1 MANEQQSGIKIPV
14 WNGEASTLE
23 SFEEKVK
30 LWVLGTKKDDRIYLG
45 PRLVQAMDED
55 SQQWFEAKKVS
66 LDDLVKEDG
75 AEKVVE
81 ALKGVRGTVT
91 MQEAVSKW
99 REFMR
104 GVYRHPGEGPKRWVS
119 RFDIHLSKIGKALH
133 AVCDEIPA
141 QGFMHEFIL
150 GLILLDGT
158 GLDPSE
164 QAAVLAT
171 SGPKGNSYLYQDV
184 KKAKGAHA
192 VFDDADEL
200 AAYAEEVYDEAYI
213 DGFEEAADITE
224 SAMTAAEDLMTA
236 ALGEEPRGDEEQG
249 EDALAA
255 AASTHETDEWT
266 ETAFAASRTF
276 VEARK
281 LINEVK
287 NARGYFPVVGLGAYD
302 ALPTQ
307 PAAGAGR
314 GRAVSRGG
322 PPRKGKGKDRGGV
335 AGRGKGRGQSQKRPA
350 APPKD
355 SNSGTNEKFKGACL
369 LCGEPGRKARDCP
382 NRGKGAQGERRRA
395 FNSFVGAADGYSKK
409 VEFEDVQDVFV
420 GTVNDEGES
429 KDCDEEELD
438 EFAAFSMDDCKGYA
452 LLDGGASRSVGGAEQ
467 LEYVNE
473 RLSEPMEVSPDKS
486 LGFSFAGGDRADAPS
501 RVTFNVK
508 VLNDEAVSIYVLD
521 RKSPVLLGIDML
533 KKYGLVIDYFHNTVY
548 SHRFKREIPTRVL
561 PSGHLALNLT
571 ALGNEGSN
579 LVVDLIM
586 CRNCGELLFK
596 YHFAKTSDQMLLQC
610 VRSRQYIHRLET
622 TGTAQPVAPMMN
634 QSSSSDSEA
643 TATTTAPAPM
653 PPPSPPGATKKLP
666 ERLSAEAIRKL
677 TDTEVQQIIESE
689 RIKIRQEEQQRL
701 AKEIL
706 QKGLID
712 TPTDPTEV
720 DDRARPSKRLG
731 VSQMPKAS
739 RRLSSRVKSCVLG
752 ALIAATAAL
761 GEMPGTAWEAAETY
775 GRLDLAE
782 VACVSDSR
790 LTHAM
795 IEQGGKAERFSNWNG
810 YDFSTR
816 SGAEKLVKALRV
828 KRPRRVWFSPPCGA
842 ECPWQNLNPVTAES
856 EKKLIKT
863 RRIQRNVKWAIGQLL
878 NEGFCGIYLE
888 QSGRCRSWTGNFR
901 ELKESMHGCRIHGCM
916 YDMRDEQSGLLIR
929 KDWHIATTD
938 PQFEKKVGRT
948 CPDLHLHMPL
958 EGGTRVA
965 LSANYP
971 VNLCRRIAQHFMTR
985 ATSDEALAYLVQA
998 HNELDD
1004 ELCAAGYRRLR
1015 EKRPASEGPPPPPP
1029 KRPTLEPTAPESQGE
1044 SAGGQVPAPDPD
1056 ETGDAQVPPEGEAP
1070 PPTPESGG
1078 QEQSVGNLRLPLPRS
1093 AQNCTKAEL
1102 RELEAIIAHIHRNFG
1117 HCSMSTVSAALKSRK
1132 ADQKLID
1139 LCSHYEC
1146 PACKAAQRFQM
1157 RPIASSEPT
1166 LPAPGTEMGCDNFYW
1181 THPRRAYQVRGT
1193 LCADY
1198 GNRFTQTS
1206 IHCQKGVEEHCGN
1219 TTAKEMKEVVL
1230 KDWIHHYGKP
1240 EVFRT
1245 DPEGCF
1251 KQVEQRAWVS
1261 GNGMEWRPEPG
1272 EAHWRMGVIER
1283 CIETVKDI
1291 ATRLAWELP
1300 DDTDPADIFRW
1311 ACVANND
1318 LMRHQGYSPMML
1330 MMGRTPSGQGLEQV
1344 ENPSVLSAN
1353 VVDKHFQEVTRIKAA
1368 AYKACVDHYL
1378 SEKTKRALLAKTRPF
1393 KTWEPGEKAHYW
1405 RGAKGNS
1412 HKTRPGIAGRFH
1424 GPATILMQEREMKN
1438 GVAVRRGVVWLVDGD
1453 RLARAAAAH
1462 LRTTTKAERTLES
1475 ISAGSSDHFKKILQ
1489 ELTKGAYD
1497 DVVDQPG
1504 PGEWDDIPEG
1514 ENVEVPDPPRM
1525 TTPRSMA
1532 FHQPDDHEGEA
1543 GSDSSGHEGAAPE
1556 ASPPPMPAQNPAEPA
1571 PTPTRDQIDESE
1583 PPPEGYNKRE
1593 ASKEP
1598 SENPDPKRHRADFA
1612 GYLGHLC
1619 QKAPTLVM
1627 PELGRAEPESE
1638 GSANWVSPWEYDQ
1651 KTKASDLVGFVGE
1664 DEPNLAIMIG
1674 FALEESDVDQLSRRP
1689 DKALAAMVKQNK
1701 VEVKLKDLTAEDRE
1715 KLPIAKGNEIKSFLK
1730 YRVCEAASRAGVHP
1744 GALMKMRWVITR
1756 KETGDL
1762 KELMEISSEA
1772 TRLRAAFGQLMWL
1785 ATQGVPLI
1793 GAELSLL
1800 LAYSNSATVN
1810 TLLQANKLIR
1820 RTKFEAT
1827 KELIMEKHANPCVV
1841 GYSDA
1846 AWNVRRDGSSQGG
1859 FLIFLTDYTLM
1870 QNREVQAASEA
1881 QEELEFCRLLLS
1893 EILSGLQAVK
1903 IPGALVL
1910 DCRGVFDALDR
1921 SESSAL
1927 GMKDKR
1933 SALEALALKRGMAAT
1948 STSLRWCHSGAQLS
1962 DCMTKN
1968 SEKARASYNLWQQRG
1983 TWKLIY
1989 DANFISEK
1997 QRRQRGLQTLDQAT
2011 YFAVDDDDAWQL
2023 YPEDLEIEEEADI
2036 PQDFRLPEAVS
2047 AMRHDATSVQ

>member
-1 MANEQQSGIKIPV
+1 MSKCAH
-14 WNGEASTLE
+14 
-23 SFEEKVK
+23 
-30 LWVLGTKKDDRIYLG
+30 
-45 PRLVQAMDED
+45 
-55 SQQWFEAKKVS
+55 
-66 LDDLVKEDG
+66 LD
-75 AEKVVE
+75 
-81 ALKGVRGTVT
+81 
-91 MQEAVSKW
+91 Q
-99 REFMR
+99 MR
-104 GVYRHPGEGPKRWVS
+104 
-119 RFDIHLSKIGKALH
+119 
-133 AVCDEIPA
+133 
-141 QGFMHEFIL
+141 Q
-150 GLILLDGT
+150 
-158 GLDPSE
+158 
-164 QAAVLAT
+164 
-171 SGPKGNSYLYQDV
+171 
-184 KKAKGAHA
+184 
-192 VFDDADEL
+192 
-200 AAYAEEVYDEAYI
+200 
-213 DGFEEAADITE
+213 
-224 SAMTAAEDLMTA
+224 
-236 ALGEEPRGDEEQG
+236 
-249 EDALAA
+249 
-255 AASTHETDEWT
+255 
-266 ETAFAASRTF
+266 
-276 VEARK
+276 
-281 LINEVK
+281 
-287 NARGYFPVVGLGAYD
+287 
-302 ALPTQ
+302 
-307 PAAGAGR
+307 
-314 GRAVSRGG
+314 
-322 PPRKGKGKDRGGV
+322 
-335 AGRGKGRGQSQKRPA
+335 
-350 APPKD
+350 
-355 SNSGTNEKFKGACL
+355 
-369 LCGEPGRKARDCP
+369 
-382 NRGKGAQGERRRA
+382 
-395 FNSFVGAADGYSKK
+395 
-409 VEFEDVQDVFV
+409 
-420 GTVNDEGES
+420 
-429 KDCDEEELD
+429 
-438 EFAAFSMDDCKGYA
+438 
-452 LLDGGASRSVGGAEQ
+452 
-467 LEYVNE
+467 
-473 RLSEPMEVSPDKS
+473 
-486 LGFSFAGGDRADAPS
+486 
-501 RVTFNVK
+501 
-508 VLNDEAVSIYVLD
+508 
-521 RKSPVLLGIDML
+521 
-533 KKYGLVIDYFHNTVY
+533 
-548 SHRFKREIPTRVL
+548 
-561 PSGHLALNLT
+561 
-571 ALGNEGSN
+571 GSN
-579 LVVDLIM
+579 LVVDLIQ
-586 CRNCGELLFK
+586 CRSCGEILFK
-596 YHFAKTSDQMLLQC
+596 HHFAKTSDQMLLQC

-622 TGTAQPVAPMMN
+622 TGTAQPVAPRMN

-643 TATTTAPAPM
+643 TATTTAPTSM

-666 ERLSAEAIRKL
+666 ERLSAEVIRKL

-689 RIKIRQEEQQRL
+689 RIQIRQEEQQRL

-706 QKGLID
+706 QQGLID

-731 VSQMPKAS
+731 VSQMPKAES
-739 RRLSSRVKSCVLG
+739 IPV
-752 ALIAATAAL
+752 
-761 GEMPGTAWEAAETY
+761 PEAAETY

-828 KRPRRVWFSPPCGA
+828 KRPRRVWFSPPVGA

-878 NEGFCGIYLE
+878 NEGFCDIYLE
-888 QSGRCRSWTGNFR
+888 QSGRCRSWTGNFK

-916 YDMRDEQSGLLIR
+916 HDMRDEQSGLLIR

-985 ATSDEALAYLVQA
+985 ATSDEALAYLLQA
-998 HNELDD
+998 HRELDD

-1015 EKRPASEGPPPPPP
+1015 EKRPAS
-1029 KRPTLEPTAPESQGE
+1029 
-1044 SAGGQVPAPDPD
+1044 
-1056 ETGDAQVPPEGEAP
+1056 
-1070 PPTPESGG
+1070 
-1078 QEQSVGNLRLPLPRS
+1078 LPRVKEKAQAVKYQLLILTKLEMLKS
-1093 AQNCTKAEL
+1093 LQKARSVQNCTKAEL

-1181 THPRRAYQVRGT
+1181 THPRRAYQIRGT
-1193 LCADY
+1193 LRADY
-1198 GNRFTQTS
+1198 GSRFTQTS

-1261 GNGMEWRPEPG
+1261 GNGMEWKPEPG

-1283 CIETVKDI
+1283 CIETVKEI

-1393 KTWEPGEKAHYW
+1393 KTWEPGEMAHYW

-1424 GPATILMQEREMKN
+1424 GPATVLMQEREMKN

-1453 RLARAAAAH
+1453 RLVRAAATH

-1514 ENVEVPDPPRM
+1514 
-1525 TTPRSMA
+1525 
-1532 FHQPDDHEGEA
+1532 
-1543 GSDSSGHEGAAPE
+1543 AAPE
-1556 ASPPPMPAQNPAEPA
+1556 VSPPPMPAQNPAEPA

-1598 SENPDPKRHRADFA
+1598 SEDPDPKRHRADFA
-1612 GYLGHLC
+1612 GYVGHLC

-1627 PELGRAEPESE
+1627 PELGRAEPESD
-1638 GSANWVSPWEYDQ
+1638 GSATWVSPWEYDQ

-1674 FALEESDVDQLSRRP
+1674 FALEESDMDQLSRRP

-1701 VEVKLKDLTAEDRE
+1701 VEVKLKNLTAEDRE

-1762 KELMEISSEA
+1762 KAFLGVSASMGFQVSKGDVK
-1772 TRLRAAFGQLMWL
+1772 AAFLQGQLIGL
-1785 ATQGVPLI
+1785 AVAHVDDLMIAIDQHSDLAVDALQQLHPTQGVPLI

-1870 QNREVQAASEA
+1870 QNREAPISLLAWASAKLPRVCRSSSAAEVQAASEA

-1893 EILSGLQAVK
+1893 EILLGPAPLKQWTSSCAK

-1933 SALEALALKRGMAAT
+1933 SALEALALKSGMAAT

-2047 AMRHDATSVQ
+2047 VMRHDATSVQ

>member
-1 MANEQQSGIKIPV
+1 M
-14 WNGEASTLE
+14 
-23 SFEEKVK
+23 
-30 LWVLGTKKDDRIYLG
+30 
-45 PRLVQAMDED
+45 PR
-55 SQQWFEAKKVS
+55 
-66 LDDLVKEDG
+66 
-75 AEKVVE
+75 
-81 ALKGVRGTVT
+81 
-91 MQEAVSKW
+91 
-99 REFMR
+99 
-104 GVYRHPGEGPKRWVS
+104 
-119 RFDIHLSKIGKALH
+119 
-133 AVCDEIPA
+133 C
-141 QGFMHEFIL
+141 
-150 GLILLDGT
+150 
-158 GLDPSE
+158 
-164 QAAVLAT
+164 
-171 SGPKGNSYLYQDV
+171 
-184 KKAKGAHA
+184 AH
-192 VFDDADEL
+192 
-200 AAYAEEVYDEAYI
+200 
-213 DGFEEAADITE
+213 
-224 SAMTAAEDLMTA
+224 
-236 ALGEEPRGDEEQG
+236 
-249 EDALAA
+249 
-255 AASTHETDEWT
+255 
-266 ETAFAASRTF
+266 
-276 VEARK
+276 
-281 LINEVK
+281 
-287 NARGYFPVVGLGAYD
+287 
-302 ALPTQ
+302 
-307 PAAGAGR
+307 
-314 GRAVSRGG
+314 
-322 PPRKGKGKDRGGV
+322 
-335 AGRGKGRGQSQKRPA
+335 
-350 APPKD
+350 
-355 SNSGTNEKFKGACL
+355 
-369 LCGEPGRKARDCP
+369 RD
-382 NRGKGAQGERRRA
+382 Q
-395 FNSFVGAADGYSKK
+395 
-409 VEFEDVQDVFV
+409 
-420 GTVNDEGES
+420 
-429 KDCDEEELD
+429 
-438 EFAAFSMDDCKGYA
+438 
-452 LLDGGASRSVGGAEQ
+452 
-467 LEYVNE
+467 
-473 RLSEPMEVSPDKS
+473 
-486 LGFSFAGGDRADAPS
+486 
-501 RVTFNVK
+501 
-508 VLNDEAVSIYVLD
+508 
-521 RKSPVLLGIDML
+521 
-533 KKYGLVIDYFHNTVY
+533 
-548 SHRFKREIPTRVL
+548 TRQ
-561 PSGHLALNLT
+561 
-571 ALGNEGSN
+571 GSN
-579 LVVDLIM
+579 HFVDLIK
-586 CRNCGELLFK
+586 CRDCGEILFK
-596 YHFAKTSDQMLLQC
+596 HHFAKTSDQMLLQC
-610 VRSRQYIHRLET
+610 VRSIQCINRLET
-622 TGTAQPVAPMMN
+622 TGTAQPASPMVN

-643 TATTTAPAPM
+643 MTATTAPTSR
-653 PPPSPPGATKKLP
+653 PPPSPPGAPKKLP
-666 ERLSAEAIRKL
+666 ERLSAEVIRKL

-689 RIKIRQEEQQRL
+689 RIKIRLEEQQRL
-701 AKEIL
+701 AQEIL

-712 TPTDPTEV
+712 TPTDQPEA
-720 DDRARPSKRLG
+720 DDRTRPSKRQG
-731 VSQMPKAS
+731 VGQMPKAENAEARGSADPVGNSEAS

-752 ALIAATAAL
+752 ALIAATTAL
-761 GEMPGTAWEAAETY
+761 GKMPGTAWEAAETY

-856 EKKLIKT
+856 EKKLINT

-878 NEGFCGIYLE
+878 NEGFCDIYLE
-888 QSGRCRSWTGNFR
+888 QSGRCRSWTGNFK

-916 YDMRDEQSGLLIR
+916 YDMRDEQNGLLIR

-938 PQFEKKVGRT
+938 PQFEKKVGRI

-971 VNLCRRIAQHFMTR
+971 VNMCRRIAQHFMTR

-1015 EKRPASEGPPPPPP
+1015 EKRPQLLKVKE
-1029 KRPTLEPTAPESQGE
+1029 KEQVDQCQLLILTTLE
-1044 SAGGQVPAPDPD
+1044 
-1056 ETGDAQVPPEGEAP
+1056 
-1070 PPTPESGG
+1070 
-1078 QEQSVGNLRLPLPRS
+1078 
-1093 AQNCTKAEL
+1093 
-1102 RELEAIIAHIHRNFG
+1102 
-1117 HCSMSTVSAALKSRK
+1117 MLKVKSSRSRK

-1146 PACKAAQRFQM
+1146 P
-1157 RPIASSEPT
+1157 
-1166 LPAPGTEMGCDNFYW
+1166 
-1181 THPRRAYQVRGT
+1181 
-1193 LCADY
+1193 
-1198 GNRFTQTS
+1198 
-1206 IHCQKGVEEHCGN
+1206 GVEEHCGN

-1251 KQVEQRAWVS
+1251 RQVEQRAWVS

-1283 CIETVKDI
+1283 CIETIKEI

-1300 DDTDPADIFRW
+1300 DDTEPADIFRW

-1330 MMGRTPSGQGLEQV
+1330 MMGRTPSEQGLEQV

-1424 GPATILMQEREMKN
+1424 GPATVLMQEREMKN

-1453 RLARAAAAH
+1453 RLVRAAAAH
-1462 LRTTTKAERTLES
+1462 LRTTTKAEQTLES

-1489 ELTKGAYD
+1489 K
-1497 DVVDQPG
+1497 V
-1504 PGEWDDIPEG
+1504 
-1514 ENVEVPDPPRM
+1514 
-1525 TTPRSMA
+1525 
-1532 FHQPDDHEGEA
+1532 
-1543 GSDSSGHEGAAPE
+1543 
-1556 ASPPPMPAQNPAEPA
+1556 
-1571 PTPTRDQIDESE
+1571 
-1583 PPPEGYNKRE
+1583 
-1593 ASKEP
+1593 
-1598 SENPDPKRHRADFA
+1598 
-1612 GYLGHLC
+1612 
-1619 QKAPTLVM
+1619 PTLVM

-1638 GSANWVSPWEYDQ
+1638 SSASWISPWEYDQ
-1651 KTKASDLVGFVGE
+1651 QTKASDLVGFVGE

-1701 VEVKLKDLTAEDRE
+1701 VEVKLKNLTAEDRE

-1756 KETGDL
+1756 KETGDRKARL
-1762 KELMEISSEA
+1762 VVLGFTDPGLAVAHVDDFMIAIDQHSDFAVDALQQLHQAYEWGSWETQDFVQCGTRIRQEYDGRTKSWGRIHLTMIDYAQELIEIDIPAHRRRDPEQPATPSEA
-1772 TRLRAAFGQLMWL
+1772 TRLRAAFGQLVWL
-1785 ATQGVPLI
+1785 ATQGVPLV

-1827 KELIMEKHANPCVV
+1827 KELIMEKHATPCVV

-1870 QNREVQAASEA
+1870 QNREAPISLLAWASAKLPRACRSSSAAEVQAASEA

-1893 EILSGLQAVK
+1893 EILLGPAPLKQWTSSCAK

-1968 SEKARASYNLWQQRG
+1968 SEKARASYNLWLQRG

-1997 QRRQRGLQTLDQAT
+1997 QRRQRGLQTRDQAT

-2023 YPEDLEIEEEADI
+2023 YPEDLEIEEEVDI
-2036 PQDFRLPEAVS
+2036 PQ
-2047 AMRHDATSVQ
+2047 

>member
-1 MANEQQSGIKIPV
+1 M
-14 WNGEASTLE
+14 
-23 SFEEKVK
+23 
-30 LWVLGTKKDDRIYLG
+30 
-45 PRLVQAMDED
+45 
-55 SQQWFEAKKVS
+55 
-66 LDDLVKEDG
+66 
-75 AEKVVE
+75 
-81 ALKGVRGTVT
+81 
-91 MQEAVSKW
+91 
-99 REFMR
+99 
-104 GVYRHPGEGPKRWVS
+104 S
-119 RFDIHLSKIGKALH
+119 R
-133 AVCDEIPA
+133 C
-141 QGFMHEFIL
+141 
-150 GLILLDGT
+150 
-158 GLDPSE
+158 
-164 QAAVLAT
+164 
-171 SGPKGNSYLYQDV
+171 
-184 KKAKGAHA
+184 AH
-192 VFDDADEL
+192 
-200 AAYAEEVYDEAYI
+200 
-213 DGFEEAADITE
+213 
-224 SAMTAAEDLMTA
+224 
-236 ALGEEPRGDEEQG
+236 
-249 EDALAA
+249 
-255 AASTHETDEWT
+255 
-266 ETAFAASRTF
+266 
-276 VEARK
+276 
-281 LINEVK
+281 
-287 NARGYFPVVGLGAYD
+287 
-302 ALPTQ
+302 
-307 PAAGAGR
+307 
-314 GRAVSRGG
+314 
-322 PPRKGKGKDRGGV
+322 
-335 AGRGKGRGQSQKRPA
+335 
-350 APPKD
+350 
-355 SNSGTNEKFKGACL
+355 
-369 LCGEPGRKARDCP
+369 RD
-382 NRGKGAQGERRRA
+382 Q
-395 FNSFVGAADGYSKK
+395 
-409 VEFEDVQDVFV
+409 
-420 GTVNDEGES
+420 
-429 KDCDEEELD
+429 
-438 EFAAFSMDDCKGYA
+438 
-452 LLDGGASRSVGGAEQ
+452 
-467 LEYVNE
+467 
-473 RLSEPMEVSPDKS
+473 
-486 LGFSFAGGDRADAPS
+486 
-501 RVTFNVK
+501 
-508 VLNDEAVSIYVLD
+508 
-521 RKSPVLLGIDML
+521 
-533 KKYGLVIDYFHNTVY
+533 
-548 SHRFKREIPTRVL
+548 TRQ
-561 PSGHLALNLT
+561 
-571 ALGNEGSN
+571 GSN
-579 LVVDLIM
+579 HFVDQIK

-610 VRSRQYIHRLET
+610 VRSRQYINRLET
-622 TGTAQPVAPMMN
+622 TGTAQPAAPMMN

-643 TATTTAPAPM
+643 TTTTTAPTSM

-666 ERLSAEAIRKL
+666 ERLSAEVIRKL
-677 TDTEVQQIIESE
+677 TDTEAQQIIESE

-712 TPTDPTEV
+712 TPTDPTEA

-761 GEMPGTAWEAAETY
+761 GEMPGTAWEAAETC

-878 NEGFCGIYLE
+878 NEGFCDIYLE
-888 QSGRCRSWTGNFR
+888 QSGRCRSWTGNFK
-901 ELKESMHGCRIHGCM
+901 ELKKSMHGCRIHGCM

-971 VNLCRRIAQHFMTR
+971 VNMCRRIAQHFMTR

-1015 EKRPASEGPPPPPP
+1015 EKRPAS
-1029 KRPTLEPTAPESQGE
+1029 
-1044 SAGGQVPAPDPD
+1044 
-1056 ETGDAQVPPEGEAP
+1056 
-1070 PPTPESGG
+1070 
-1078 QEQSVGNLRLPLPRS
+1078 LPRVKEKAQAVKYQLLILTKLEMLKS
-1093 AQNCTKAEL
+1093 LQKARSVQNCTKAEL

-1181 THPRRAYQVRGT
+1181 THPRRACQVRGT

-1198 GNRFTQTS
+1198 GSRFTQTS

-1283 CIETVKDI
+1283 CIETVKEI

-1412 HKTRPGIAGRFH
+1412 HKTRPG
-1424 GPATILMQEREMKN
+1424 
-1438 GVAVRRGVVWLVDGD
+1438 
-1453 RLARAAAAH
+1453 
-1462 LRTTTKAERTLES
+1462 
-1475 ISAGSSDHFKKILQ
+1475 SSDYFKKILQ
-1489 ELTKGAYD
+1489 ELTKGAYA

-1504 PGEWDDIPEG
+1504 PGEWDDIPE
-1514 ENVEVPDPPRM
+1514 
-1525 TTPRSMA
+1525 
-1532 FHQPDDHEGEA
+1532 
-1543 GSDSSGHEGAAPE
+1543 
-1556 ASPPPMPAQNPAEPA
+1556 
-1571 PTPTRDQIDESE
+1571 
-1583 PPPEGYNKRE
+1583 
-1593 ASKEP
+1593 
-1598 SENPDPKRHRADFA
+1598 DPKRHRADFA

-1638 GSANWVSPWEYDQ
+1638 GRANWVSPWEYDQ
-1651 KTKASDLVGFVGE
+1651 KTKASDLVGFAGE

-1701 VEVKLKDLTAEDRE
+1701 VEVKLKNLTAEDRE

-1730 YRVCEAASRAGVHP
+1730 YRVCEAASRSGVHP

-1762 KELMEISSEA
+1762 K
-1772 TRLRAAFGQLMWL
+1772 
-1785 ATQGVPLI
+1785 
-1793 GAELSLL
+1793 
-1800 LAYSNSATVN
+1800 
-1810 TLLQANKLIR
+1810 
-1820 RTKFEAT
+1820 
-1827 KELIMEKHANPCVV
+1827 
-1841 GYSDA
+1841 
-1846 AWNVRRDGSSQGG
+1846 
-1859 FLIFLTDYTLM
+1859 
-1870 QNREVQAASEA
+1870 
-1881 QEELEFCRLLLS
+1881 
-1893 EILSGLQAVK
+1893 
-1903 IPGALVL
+1903 
-1910 DCRGVFDALDR
+1910 
-1921 SESSAL
+1921 
-1927 GMKDKR
+1927 
-1933 SALEALALKRGMAAT
+1933 
-1948 STSLRWCHSGAQLS
+1948 
-1962 DCMTKN
+1962 
-1968 SEKARASYNLWQQRG
+1968 
-1983 TWKLIY
+1983 
-1989 DANFISEK
+1989 
-1997 QRRQRGLQTLDQAT
+1997 
-2011 YFAVDDDDAWQL
+2011 
-2023 YPEDLEIEEEADI
+2023 
-2036 PQDFRLPEAVS
+2036 
-2047 AMRHDATSVQ
+2047 

>member
-1 MANEQQSGIKIPV
+1 MSKCAH
-14 WNGEASTLE
+14 
-23 SFEEKVK
+23 
-30 LWVLGTKKDDRIYLG
+30 
-45 PRLVQAMDED
+45 
-55 SQQWFEAKKVS
+55 
-66 LDDLVKEDG
+66 LD
-75 AEKVVE
+75 
-81 ALKGVRGTVT
+81 
-91 MQEAVSKW
+91 Q
-99 REFMR
+99 MR
-104 GVYRHPGEGPKRWVS
+104 
-119 RFDIHLSKIGKALH
+119 
-133 AVCDEIPA
+133 
-141 QGFMHEFIL
+141 Q
-150 GLILLDGT
+150 
-158 GLDPSE
+158 
-164 QAAVLAT
+164 
-171 SGPKGNSYLYQDV
+171 
-184 KKAKGAHA
+184 
-192 VFDDADEL
+192 
-200 AAYAEEVYDEAYI
+200 
-213 DGFEEAADITE
+213 
-224 SAMTAAEDLMTA
+224 
-236 ALGEEPRGDEEQG
+236 
-249 EDALAA
+249 
-255 AASTHETDEWT
+255 
-266 ETAFAASRTF
+266 
-276 VEARK
+276 
-281 LINEVK
+281 
-287 NARGYFPVVGLGAYD
+287 
-302 ALPTQ
+302 
-307 PAAGAGR
+307 
-314 GRAVSRGG
+314 
-322 PPRKGKGKDRGGV
+322 
-335 AGRGKGRGQSQKRPA
+335 
-350 APPKD
+350 
-355 SNSGTNEKFKGACL
+355 
-369 LCGEPGRKARDCP
+369 
-382 NRGKGAQGERRRA
+382 
-395 FNSFVGAADGYSKK
+395 
-409 VEFEDVQDVFV
+409 
-420 GTVNDEGES
+420 
-429 KDCDEEELD
+429 
-438 EFAAFSMDDCKGYA
+438 
-452 LLDGGASRSVGGAEQ
+452 
-467 LEYVNE
+467 
-473 RLSEPMEVSPDKS
+473 
-486 LGFSFAGGDRADAPS
+486 
-501 RVTFNVK
+501 
-508 VLNDEAVSIYVLD
+508 
-521 RKSPVLLGIDML
+521 
-533 KKYGLVIDYFHNTVY
+533 
-548 SHRFKREIPTRVL
+548 
-561 PSGHLALNLT
+561 
-571 ALGNEGSN
+571 GSN
-579 LVVDLIM
+579 LAVDLIQ
-586 CRNCGELLFK
+586 CKSCGEILFK
-596 YHFAKTSDQMLLQC
+596 HHFAKTSDQMLLQC

-622 TGTAQPVAPMMN
+622 TGTAQPVAPRMN

-643 TATTTAPAPM
+643 TATTTAPTSM

-666 ERLSAEAIRKL
+666 ERLSAEVIRKL

-739 RRLSSRVKSCVLG
+739 RRPSSCVKSCVFG

-761 GEMPGTAWEAAETY
+761 GEIPGTAWEAAETY

-795 IEQGGKAERFSNWNG
+795 IGQGGKAERFSDWNG

-878 NEGFCGIYLE
+878 NEGFCDIYLE
-888 QSGRCRSWTGNFR
+888 QSGRCRSWTGNFK

-916 YDMRDEQSGLLIR
+916 HDMRDEQSGLLIR

-948 CPDLHLHMPL
+948 CPDLHLQMPL

-1015 EKRPASEGPPPPPP
+1015 EKRP
-1029 KRPTLEPTAPESQGE
+1029 Q
-1044 SAGGQVPAPDPD
+1044 
-1056 ETGDAQVPPEGEAP
+1056 
-1070 PPTPESGG
+1070 
-1078 QEQSVGNLRLPLPRS
+1078 LPRVKEK
-1093 AQNCTKAEL
+1093 AQAVKYQLLIRTKLEMLKSLQKERSVQTCTKAEL

-1132 ADQKLID
+1132 ADQKIID
-1139 LCSHYEC
+1139 LCRHYEC
-1146 PACKAAQRFQM
+1146 PSCKAAQRFQM

-1181 THPRRAYQVRGT
+1181 THPRRAYQIRGT

-1198 GNRFTQTS
+1198 DNRFTQTP
-1206 IHCQKGVEEHCGN
+1206 IPCQKGVEEHCGN

-1283 CIETVKDI
+1283 CIETVKEI

-1405 RGAKGNS
+1405 RGAKINS

-1424 GPATILMQEREMKN
+1424 GPATVLMQEREMKN
-1438 GVAVRRGVVWLVDGD
+1438 GVAVRRGGVWPVDGD
-1453 RLARAAAAH
+1453 RLVRAAAAH

-1514 ENVEVPDPPRM
+1514 
-1525 TTPRSMA
+1525 
-1532 FHQPDDHEGEA
+1532 
-1543 GSDSSGHEGAAPE
+1543 AAPE
-1556 ASPPPMPAQNPAEPA
+1556 VSPPPMPAQNPAEPA
-1571 PTPTRDQIDESE
+1571 PTSTRDQFDESE

-1598 SENPDPKRHRADFA
+1598 SEDPDPKRHRADSA
-1612 GYLGHLC
+1612 GYVGHLC
-1619 QKAPTLVM
+1619 QKASTLVM

-1651 KTKASDLVGFVGE
+1651 KTKASDLVGFAGE

-1674 FALEESDVDQLSRRP
+1674 FALEESDMDQLSRRP

-1701 VEVKLKDLTAEDRE
+1701 VEVKLKNLTAEDRE

-1744 GALMKMRWVITR
+1744 GALMKMRWVMTR

-1762 KELMEISSEA
+1762 KAFLGVSASMGLAVAHVDDLMIAIDQHSDLAVDALQQLHRAYEWGSWETQDFVQCGTWIRQEYDGRTKSWGRIHLNMNDYAQELVEIDIPAHRHRDPEQPVTSSEA

-1793 GAELSLL
+1793 GAELSRL
-1800 LAYSNSATVN
+1800 LAYSDFATVN

-1827 KELIMEKHANPCVV
+1827 EELIMEKRANPCAV

-1870 QNREVQAASEA
+1870 QNREAPISLLAWASAKLPRVCRSSSAAEVQAAS
-1881 QEELEFCRLLLS
+1881 EFCRLLLS
-1893 EILSGLQAVK
+1893 EILLGPAPLKQWTSSCAK
-1903 IPGALVL
+1903 IPGALVP

-1933 SALEALALKRGMAAT
+1933 SALEAQALKRGMAAT

-2023 YPEDLEIEEEADI
+2023 YTEDLEIKEEADI
-2036 PQDFRLPEAVS
+2036 PQDFRLSEAVS
-2047 AMRHDATSVQ
+2047 VMRHDATSVQ

>member
-1 MANEQQSGIKIPV
+1 MSKCAH
-14 WNGEASTLE
+14 
-23 SFEEKVK
+23 
-30 LWVLGTKKDDRIYLG
+30 
-45 PRLVQAMDED
+45 
-55 SQQWFEAKKVS
+55 
-66 LDDLVKEDG
+66 LD
-75 AEKVVE
+75 
-81 ALKGVRGTVT
+81 
-91 MQEAVSKW
+91 Q
-99 REFMR
+99 MR
-104 GVYRHPGEGPKRWVS
+104 
-119 RFDIHLSKIGKALH
+119 
-133 AVCDEIPA
+133 
-141 QGFMHEFIL
+141 Q
-150 GLILLDGT
+150 
-158 GLDPSE
+158 
-164 QAAVLAT
+164 
-171 SGPKGNSYLYQDV
+171 
-184 KKAKGAHA
+184 
-192 VFDDADEL
+192 
-200 AAYAEEVYDEAYI
+200 
-213 DGFEEAADITE
+213 
-224 SAMTAAEDLMTA
+224 
-236 ALGEEPRGDEEQG
+236 
-249 EDALAA
+249 
-255 AASTHETDEWT
+255 
-266 ETAFAASRTF
+266 
-276 VEARK
+276 
-281 LINEVK
+281 
-287 NARGYFPVVGLGAYD
+287 
-302 ALPTQ
+302 
-307 PAAGAGR
+307 
-314 GRAVSRGG
+314 
-322 PPRKGKGKDRGGV
+322 
-335 AGRGKGRGQSQKRPA
+335 
-350 APPKD
+350 
-355 SNSGTNEKFKGACL
+355 
-369 LCGEPGRKARDCP
+369 
-382 NRGKGAQGERRRA
+382 
-395 FNSFVGAADGYSKK
+395 
-409 VEFEDVQDVFV
+409 
-420 GTVNDEGES
+420 
-429 KDCDEEELD
+429 
-438 EFAAFSMDDCKGYA
+438 
-452 LLDGGASRSVGGAEQ
+452 
-467 LEYVNE
+467 
-473 RLSEPMEVSPDKS
+473 
-486 LGFSFAGGDRADAPS
+486 
-501 RVTFNVK
+501 
-508 VLNDEAVSIYVLD
+508 
-521 RKSPVLLGIDML
+521 
-533 KKYGLVIDYFHNTVY
+533 
-548 SHRFKREIPTRVL
+548 
-561 PSGHLALNLT
+561 
-571 ALGNEGSN
+571 GSN
-579 LVVDLIM
+579 LAVDLIQ
-586 CRNCGELLFK
+586 CKSCGEILFK
-596 YHFAKTSDQMLLQC
+596 HHFAKTSDQMLLQC

-622 TGTAQPVAPMMN
+622 TGTAQPVAPRMN

-643 TATTTAPAPM
+643 TATTTAPTSM

-666 ERLSAEAIRKL
+666 ERLSAEVIRKL

-731 VSQMPKAS
+731 VSQMPKAESAS
-739 RRLSSRVKSCVLG
+739 RRPSSCVKSCVFG

-761 GEMPGTAWEAAETY
+761 GEIPGTAWEAAETY

-795 IEQGGKAERFSNWNG
+795 IGQGGKAKRFSDWNG

-856 EKKLIKT
+856 EKKLITT

-878 NEGFCGIYLE
+878 NEGFCDIHLE
-888 QSGRCRSWTGNFR
+888 QSGRCRSWTGNFK

-948 CPDLHLHMPL
+948 CPDLHLQMPL

-1056 ETGDAQVPPEGEAP
+1056 EAGDAQVPPEGEAP
-1070 PPTPESGG
+1070 PPTPESRG
-1078 QEQSVGNLRLPLPRS
+1078 QEQSMGNLRLPLPRS
-1093 AQNCTKAEL
+1093 VQTCTKAEL

-1132 ADQKLID
+1132 ADQKIID
-1139 LCSHYEC
+1139 LCRHYEC
-1146 PACKAAQRFQM
+1146 PSCKAAQRFQM

-1181 THPRRAYQVRGT
+1181 THPRRAYQIRGT

-1198 GNRFTQTS
+1198 DSRFTQTP
-1206 IHCQKGVEEHCGN
+1206 IPCQKGVEEHCGN

-1283 CIETVKDI
+1283 CIETVKEI

-1311 ACVANND
+1311 ACVAKND

-1405 RGAKGNS
+1405 RGAKINS

-1424 GPATILMQEREMKN
+1424 GPATVLMQEREMKN

-1453 RLARAAAAH
+1453 RLVRAAAAH

-1543 GSDSSGHEGAAPE
+1543 GSGSSGHEGAASE
-1556 ASPPPMPAQNPAEPA
+1556 VSPPPMPAQNPAEPA
-1571 PTPTRDQIDESE
+1571 PTPTRDQFDESE

-1598 SENPDPKRHRADFA
+1598 SEDPDPKRHRADFA
-1612 GYLGHLC
+1612 GYVGHLR
-1619 QKAPTLVM
+1619 QKASTLVM

-1674 FALEESDVDQLSRRP
+1674 FALEESDMDQLSRGP

-1701 VEVKLKDLTAEDRE
+1701 VEVKLKNLTAEDRE

-1744 GALMKMRWVITR
+1744 GALMKMRWVMTR

-1762 KELMEISSEA
+1762 KARLAVAHVDDLMIAIDQHSDLAVDALQQLHRAYEWGSWETQDFVQCGTRIRQEYDGRTKSWGRIHLNMNDYAQELVEIDIPAHRHRDPEQPVTSSEA

-1793 GAELSLL
+1793 GAELSRL
-1800 LAYSNSATVN
+1800 LAYSDFATVN

-1827 KELIMEKHANPCVV
+1827 EELIKEKHANPCAV

-1870 QNREVQAASEA
+1870 QNREAPISLLAWASAKLPRVCRSSSAAEVQAAS
-1881 QEELEFCRLLLS
+1881 EFCRLLLS
-1893 EILSGLQAVK
+1893 EILLGPAPLKQWTSSCAK
-1903 IPGALVL
+1903 IPGALVP

-1933 SALEALALKRGMAAT
+1933 SALEAQALKRGMAAT

-1989 DANFISEK
+1989 DANLFPRSREDSE
-1997 QRRQRGLQTLDQAT
+1997 DC
-2011 YFAVDDDDAWQL
+2011 
-2023 YPEDLEIEEEADI
+2023 
-2036 PQDFRLPEAVS
+2036 
-2047 AMRHDATSVQ
+2047 RH

>member
-1 MANEQQSGIKIPV
+1 M
-14 WNGEASTLE
+14 
-23 SFEEKVK
+23 
-30 LWVLGTKKDDRIYLG
+30 
-45 PRLVQAMDED
+45 PR
-55 SQQWFEAKKVS
+55 
-66 LDDLVKEDG
+66 
-75 AEKVVE
+75 
-81 ALKGVRGTVT
+81 
-91 MQEAVSKW
+91 
-99 REFMR
+99 
-104 GVYRHPGEGPKRWVS
+104 
-119 RFDIHLSKIGKALH
+119 
-133 AVCDEIPA
+133 C
-141 QGFMHEFIL
+141 
-150 GLILLDGT
+150 
-158 GLDPSE
+158 
-164 QAAVLAT
+164 
-171 SGPKGNSYLYQDV
+171 
-184 KKAKGAHA
+184 AH
-192 VFDDADEL
+192 
-200 AAYAEEVYDEAYI
+200 
-213 DGFEEAADITE
+213 
-224 SAMTAAEDLMTA
+224 
-236 ALGEEPRGDEEQG
+236 
-249 EDALAA
+249 
-255 AASTHETDEWT
+255 
-266 ETAFAASRTF
+266 
-276 VEARK
+276 
-281 LINEVK
+281 
-287 NARGYFPVVGLGAYD
+287 
-302 ALPTQ
+302 
-307 PAAGAGR
+307 
-314 GRAVSRGG
+314 
-322 PPRKGKGKDRGGV
+322 
-335 AGRGKGRGQSQKRPA
+335 
-350 APPKD
+350 
-355 SNSGTNEKFKGACL
+355 
-369 LCGEPGRKARDCP
+369 RD
-382 NRGKGAQGERRRA
+382 Q
-395 FNSFVGAADGYSKK
+395 
-409 VEFEDVQDVFV
+409 
-420 GTVNDEGES
+420 
-429 KDCDEEELD
+429 
-438 EFAAFSMDDCKGYA
+438 
-452 LLDGGASRSVGGAEQ
+452 
-467 LEYVNE
+467 
-473 RLSEPMEVSPDKS
+473 
-486 LGFSFAGGDRADAPS
+486 
-501 RVTFNVK
+501 
-508 VLNDEAVSIYVLD
+508 
-521 RKSPVLLGIDML
+521 
-533 KKYGLVIDYFHNTVY
+533 
-548 SHRFKREIPTRVL
+548 TRQ
-561 PSGHLALNLT
+561 
-571 ALGNEGSN
+571 GSN
-579 LVVDLIM
+579 HFVDLIK
-586 CRNCGELLFK
+586 CRDCGEVLFK
-596 YHFAKTSDQMLLQC
+596 HHFTKTSDQMLFQR
-610 VRSRQYIHRLET
+610 VRSRQYINRLET
-622 TGTAQPVAPMMN
+622 TGAAQPASPMAN

-643 TATTTAPAPM
+643 MTATTAPTSR
-653 PPPSPPGATKKLP
+653 PPPTPPGAPKKLP
-666 ERLSAEAIRKL
+666 ERLSAEVIRKL

-689 RIKIRQEEQQRL
+689 RIKVRLEEQQRL
-701 AKEIL
+701 AQEIL

-712 TPTDPTEV
+712 TPTDQPEA
-720 DDRARPSKRLG
+720 DDRTRPSKRQG
-731 VSQMPKAS
+731 VGQMPKGENAEARGSADPVGNAEAS

-752 ALIAATAAL
+752 ALIAATTAL
-761 GEMPGTAWEAAETY
+761 GKMPGTAWEAAETY

-816 SGAEKLVKALRV
+816 SGAEKLVKVLRV

-878 NEGFCGIYLE
+878 NEGFCDIYLE
-888 QSGRCRSWTGNFR
+888 QSGRCRSWTGNFK

-916 YDMRDEQSGLLIR
+916 YDMRDEQNGLLIR

-938 PQFEKKVGRT
+938 PQFEKKVGRI

-971 VNLCRRIAQHFMTR
+971 VNMCRGIAQHFMTR
-985 ATSDEALAYLVQA
+985 ATSDEALTYLVQA

-1015 EKRPASEGPPPPPP
+1015 LLKVKEK
-1029 KRPTLEPTAPESQGE
+1029 
-1044 SAGGQVPAPDPD
+1044 
-1056 ETGDAQVPPEGEAP
+1056 
-1070 PPTPESGG
+1070 
-1078 QEQSVGNLRLPLPRS
+1078 EQADQYQLLILTTREMLKVL
-1093 AQNCTKAEL
+1093 QKA
-1102 RELEAIIAHIHRNFG
+1102 R
-1117 HCSMSTVSAALKSRK
+1117 SRK

-1139 LCSHYEC
+1139 FCSHYEC
-1146 PACKAAQRFQM
+1146 PAC
-1157 RPIASSEPT
+1157 
-1166 LPAPGTEMGCDNFYW
+1166 
-1181 THPRRAYQVRGT
+1181 
-1193 LCADY
+1193 
-1198 GNRFTQTS
+1198 
-1206 IHCQKGVEEHCGN
+1206 KGVEEHCGN
-1219 TTAKEMKEVVL
+1219 TTAKEMQEVVL
-1230 KDWIHHYGKP
+1230 RDWIHHYGKP

-1251 KQVEQRAWVS
+1251 RQVEQRAWVS

-1283 CIETVKDI
+1283 CIETIKEI

-1300 DDTDPADIFRW
+1300 DDTEPADIFRW

-1424 GPATILMQEREMKN
+1424 GPATVLMQEREMKN

-1453 RLARAAAAH
+1453 RLVRAAAAH
-1462 LRTTTKAERTLES
+1462 LRTTTKAEQTLES

-1489 ELTKGAYD
+1489 K
-1497 DVVDQPG
+1497 V
-1504 PGEWDDIPEG
+1504 
-1514 ENVEVPDPPRM
+1514 
-1525 TTPRSMA
+1525 
-1532 FHQPDDHEGEA
+1532 
-1543 GSDSSGHEGAAPE
+1543 
-1556 ASPPPMPAQNPAEPA
+1556 
-1571 PTPTRDQIDESE
+1571 
-1583 PPPEGYNKRE
+1583 
-1593 ASKEP
+1593 
-1598 SENPDPKRHRADFA
+1598 
-1612 GYLGHLC
+1612 
-1619 QKAPTLVM
+1619 PTLVM
-1627 PELGRAEPESE
+1627 PELGRADPESE
-1638 GSANWVSPWEYDQ
+1638 SSASWTSPWEYDQ

-1674 FALEESDVDQLSRRP
+1674 FALEESDVDQLSRSP

-1701 VEVKLKDLTAEDRE
+1701 VEVKLKNLTAEDRE

-1762 KELMEISSEA
+1762 KARLVVLGFTDPGLAVAHVDDFMIAIDQHSDFAVDALQQLHQAYEWGSWETQDFVQCGTRIRQEYDGRTKSWGRIHLTMIDYAQELMEIDIPAHRRRDPEQPVTSSEA

-1870 QNREVQAASEA
+1870 QNREAPISLLAWASAKLPRVCRSSSAAEAQAASEA

-1893 EILSGLQAVK
+1893 EILLGPAPLKQWTSSCAK

-1968 SEKARASYNLWQQRG
+1968 SEKARASYNLWLQRG

-1997 QRRQRGLQTLDQAT
+1997 QRKQRGLQTLDQAT

-2023 YPEDLEIEEEADI
+2023 YPEDLEIEEEIDI
-2036 PQDFRLPEAVS
+2036 PQ
-2047 AMRHDATSVQ
+2047 